1 MRVCLKRLRGTV
13 NSWQA
18 EFEDAFAGKRVLV
31 TGASGF
37 VGGHLCDAL
46 LALGADVYG
55 MDSQGTGCP
64 AGCQSYMTDLKDL
77 AAVRDM
83 LSHVH
88 PHLVYHLAGLV
99 TAQQEMDLVLPMLH
113 NNLVGAVHLF
123 LALAEMGCE
132 RVVTISSSEEPT
144 DGAPTSPYAASK
156 AAARFY
162 AGLFQRAYG
171 LPVVVAKL
179 FMVFGPRQ
187 RSDKLIPYT
196 VISLLRGESPKLTS
210 GTRICDFVYVLDVVR
225 GLLKA
230 GLQPNLAGQTVE
242 LGTGTG
248 TCIKDVAVM
257 AADLVGGQLQPV
269 FGAVPDRAGE
279 QPQVADLAITRV
291 LLGWV
296 PRASLREGLAET
308 VAWYRITLEDV
319 VV

>member
-1 MRVCLKRLRGTV
+1 MRVYLKRLCGIV

-18 EFEDAFAGKRVLV
+18 EFGDAFAGKRMLV

-46 LALGADVYG
+46 LALGADVFG
-55 MDSQGTGCP
+55 VDSQGAGCP

-77 AAVRDM
+77 AAVRET

-99 TAQQEMDLVLPMLH
+99 TARQEMDLVLPMLH

-144 DGAPTSPYAASK
+144 DDVPTSPYAASK
-156 AAARFY
+156 AAARLY
-162 AGLFQRAYG
+162 AGLFQRVYG

-179 FMVFGPRQ
+179 FTVFGPRQ
-187 RSDKLIPYT
+187 RPDKLIPYT
-196 VISLLRGESPKLTS
+196 VLSLLRGQSPKLGS

-225 GLLKA
+225 GLLKI
-230 GLQPNLAGQTVE
+230 GLQANLAGQTVE

-257 AADLVGGQLQPV
+257 AADLVGGQFQPV
-269 FGAVPDRAGE
+269 FGAVADRAGE
-279 QPQVADLAITRV
+279 RLQVADFAATRA
-291 LLGWV
+291 LLDWA
-296 PRASLREGLAET
+296 PHSSLREGLAET
-308 VAWYRITLEDV
+308 IAWYRNTLEDAV
-319 VV
+319 V

>member
-18 EFEDAFAGKRVLV
+18 EFGDAFAGKRVLV

-46 LALGADVYG
+46 LALGADVFG
-55 MDSQGTGCP
+55 VDSRGAGCP

-77 AAVRDM
+77 AAVKGT

-123 LALAEMGCE
+123 LALAGTRCE

-156 AAARFY
+156 AATRLY
-162 AGLFQRAYG
+162 AGLFQQVYD

-179 FMVFGPRQ
+179 FMAFGPRQ
-187 RSDKLIPYT
+187 RPDKLIPYT
-196 VISLLRGESPKLTS
+196 VLSLLRGQSPKLGG
-210 GTRICDFVYVLDVVR
+210 GTRICDFVYILDVVR
-225 GLLKA
+225 GLLKT
-230 GLQPNLAGQTVE
+230 GLQANLAGQTVE

-248 TCIKDVAVM
+248 TSIKDVALV
-257 AADLVGGQLQPV
+257 AADLVGGQLQPI
-269 FGAVPDRAGE
+269 FGAAPDRVGE
-279 QPQVADLAITRV
+279 RPQVADLATTRA
-291 LLGWV
+291 LLDWA
-296 PRASLREGLAET
+296 PRLSLHEGLAET
-308 VAWYRITLEDV
+308 IAWYRNTLEDAV
-319 VV
+319 V